1 MYNECLQ
8 RLVCDH
14 FDTLKNEC
22 NELIIKE
29 DLDGKKTNDKN
40 SFFDLILC
48 IALNNMYKLLK
59 PTSIGINYMVEK
71 LQDYIS
77 RISHEKIQTLKGEN
91 VCEGKKQLKFDLSR
105 NLFSSYQHYSLTLY
119 WNYIRNTLISSEKRL
134 LPIPNLFHHW
144 IKLVRLL

>member
-29 DLDGKKTNDKN
+29 DLDGKKTNDKD
-40 SFFDLILC
+40 SYFDLILC

-77 RISHEKIQTLKGEN
+77 RIGHEKIQTLKGEN
-91 VCEGKKQLKFDLSR
+91 VCEGKK
-105 NLFSSYQHYSLTLY
+105 TTE
-119 WNYIRNTLISSEKRL
+119 I
-134 LPIPNLFHHW
+134 
-144 IKLVRLL
+144 